1 MGDVEIKLDFAATQ
15 IEQAKIVFGLDD
27 QPEQRRISF
36 SEVINGLDGRNA
48 LPILGRGVVL
58 RFREKRMSDATLK
71 LRAPDGA
78 INAAAWKTRAKDLGK
93 AAKLEGDWTGD
104 RRLISASLS
113 RNLDDHDVQALQTGH
128 PSVADVLSNAQQAL
142 GSKLMLPTDQAVLL
156 GPIAALKWEAADDI
170 EAEHRNAVGDL
181 RFLES
186 RSSKRATRAGPPRWP
201 IWPRRG
207 PPQTCSAH
215 SHPRQAR
222 HRRPLVDHHGRR
234 CFVSDGAAMTYYA
247 VSPPA
252 HQGR

>member
-1 MGDVEIKLDFAATQ
+1 MVMSGVGG
-15 IEQAKIVFGLDD
+15 VGL
-27 QPEQRRISF
+27 
-36 SEVINGLDGRNA
+36 GDGRPA
-48 LPILGRGVVL
+48 VARSPPTCCTHRHRSPLFGWRGVPADSTGIVDDIVS
-58 RFREKRMSDATLK
+58 MATDCPTLDSTR
-71 LRAPDGA
+71 LLARAAFEVCAGIRP
-78 INAAAWKTRAKDLGK
+78 KPTC
-93 AAKLEGDWTGD
+93 
-104 RRLISASLS
+104 
-113 RNLDDHDVQALQTGH
+113 
-128 PSVADVLSNAQQAL
+128 SVADVLSNAQQAL
-142 GSKLMLPTDQAVLL
+142 DSKLMLPTDQAVLL

-170 EAEHRNAVGDL
+170 EAEHRSAVGDL